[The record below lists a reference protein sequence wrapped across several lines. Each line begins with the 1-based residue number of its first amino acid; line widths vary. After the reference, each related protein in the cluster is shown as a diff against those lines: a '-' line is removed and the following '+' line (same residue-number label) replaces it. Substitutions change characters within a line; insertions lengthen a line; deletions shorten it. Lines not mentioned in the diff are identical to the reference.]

1 VDLMFYILQ
10 LVNIPKYIIKLR
22 IAKSLRLFCFNINE
36 KNVFEKND
44 VFSIVWLELSKF
56 LGNYFLL
63 FACNEN

>member
-44 VFSIVWLELSKF
+44 LLHCLAGTKQIFGKLFSIVRLQ
-56 LGNYFLL
+56 
-63 FACNEN
+63 